1 MLISQFSALRPVIS
15 LMISSG
21 LVRNKNHLGVEIS
34 SPRKTCSSANGFAFH
49 ASSLNILVVASRR
62 SKGEE
67 ARRFIHDYERKL
79 ISERD
84 ITMRICQGQNVF
96 VMKQF
101 RRRTYWIGAAF
112 LRGEKNCEKLIG
124 GAFGG
129 RRRRANSN
137 ICGKDNRPIDNFHF
151 LSRQLQHLQRL
162 HSYFLAPIF
171 A

>member
-1 MLISQFSALRPVIS
+1 M
-15 LMISSG
+15 
-21 LVRNKNHLGVEIS
+21 
-34 SPRKTCSSANGFAFH
+34 
-49 ASSLNILVVASRR
+49 ASIR

-67 ARRFIHDYERKL
+67 ARRSIHDYERKL

-96 VMKQF
+96 VMKQL

-124 GAFGG
+124 GDFGG

-137 ICGKDNRPIDNFHF
+137 ICGKHNLTIQIFEKKLKIGHF
-151 LSRQLQHLQRL
+151 KDMEN
-162 HSYFLAPIF
+162 
-171 A
+171 